1 MHSPAVRDANGVT
14 DARELL
20 DAVARQL
27 RDALLSVVW
36 QQWKQLG
43 ASAAGANA
51 AGANAEVANA
61 AGANAA
67 GASRSAATSASTRGE
82 PMPSEPSRLTL
93 VDPEA
98 LLLASLDLLAREQRL
113 RDVITD
119 WVATNADVLSVQRV
133 RNLLPNGGTAY
144 DDARDTHVAWLAA
157 VARDLGKDPRWKP
170 LAGTHP
176 HAIAA
181 RTMRTVRART
191 IEPSALMLRMRLAFG
206 VGVKADLLSFLL
218 ANAGDAFTIRDI
230 AEAVGYTVASVRR
243 AAGDLAASRFILL
256 ERGESARYRIA
267 LHAWRPLLGWGDEVA
282 VGWGAWRARFAAID
296 AILQWADASQGHP
309 LSAYAFAVRCRT
321 FLSEHPV
328 LTASPSIARPAA
340 DDPVDAWGQYFV
352 QAVRALIAAMVRD
365 TDAVERAG
373 AADASLPG

>member
-1 MHSPAVRDANGVT
+1 MHSPALRDANDAN
-14 DARELL
+14 DAREQL

-43 ASAAGANA
+43 ASAAGA
-51 AGANAEVANA
+51 
-61 AGANAA
+61 
-67 GASRSAATSASTRGE
+67 SRSADLSAAPPGE
-82 PMPSEPSRLTL
+82 PAHAESARLTL

-98 LLLASLDLLAREQRL
+98 LLLASLGLLAHEQRL

-119 WVATNADVLSVQRV
+119 WVATNADVLSVQRL
-133 RNLLPNGGTAY
+133 RNLLARGGMAY

-157 VARDLGKDPRWKP
+157 VARDFGKDPRWKP

-181 RTMRTVRART
+181 RTMRTVRVRT

-243 AAGDLAASRFILL
+243 TASDLTSSRFVLL
-256 ERGESARYRIA
+256 ERGEPVRYRIA
-267 LHAWRPLLGWGDEVA
+267 LHAWRPLLGWGDQVA
-282 VGWGAWRARFAAID
+282 VGWGAWRARFAAVD
-296 AILQWADASQGHP
+296 AITYWADSSQGHP

-321 FLSEHPV
+321 LLSEHPV
-328 LTASPSIARPAA
+328 LTASPSLPRPAA
-340 DDPVDAWGQYFV
+340 DDPVDAWGRYFV
-352 QAVRALIAAMVRD
+352 PAVRALMAAMVRD

>member
-1 MHSPAVRDANGVT
+1 MHSPAVRDAHGLT

-36 QQWKQLG
+36 RQWKQLG
-43 ASAAGANA
+43 ASAAGA
-51 AGANAEVANA
+51 
-61 AGANAA
+61 
-67 GASRSAATSASTRGE
+67 SRSADLSNATPGE
-82 PMPSEPSRLTL
+82 SSPSEPARITL

-98 LLLASLDLLAREQRL
+98 LLLASLGLLAHEQRL

-119 WVATNADVLSVQRV
+119 WVATNADVLSVQRL
-133 RNLLPNGGTAY
+133 RNLLANGGTAY

-157 VARDLGKDPRWKP
+157 VARDLGKDARWKP

-176 HAIAA
+176 AAIAA
-181 RTMRTVRART
+181 RTMRTVRVRT
-191 IEPSALMLRMRLAFG
+191 IEPSALMLRLRLAFG

-218 ANAGDAFTIRDI
+218 ANNAHAFTIRDI

-243 AAGDLAASRFILL
+243 AAGDLASSRFLLL
-256 ERGESARYRIA
+256 ERGDSARYGIA

-282 VGWGAWRARFAAID
+282 VGWGAWRARFAAVN
-296 AILQWADASQGHP
+296 AITHWADSSQGHP

-321 FLSEHPV
+321 LLSEHPV
-328 LTASPSIARPAA
+328 LTASASIARPAA
-340 DDPVDAWGQYFV
+340 DGPVDAWGRYFV
-352 QAVRALIAAMVRD
+352 PAVRELMAAMVRNTETLD
-365 TDAVERAG
+365 RAG
-373 AADASLPG
+373 AADASSPG